1 MQERDVMEY
10 DVLIIGAGPAGLAA
24 AIRLKQVNAELSV
37 CILEKGAQVGAHT
50 LSGAVIDPIAL
61 NQLIPDWQQRA
72 PQLATA
78 VTADEFLVLDE
89 DSGFKIP
96 SVLLPPQLH
105 NDGCFIVKLSEVCAW
120 LATEAENL
128 GVEIY
133 PGFAAAEVLYNA
145 QGAVLGVAV
154 GDMGINKQG
163 QHKPDYA
170 LGMAIHAKYTLF
182 CEGARGSLAGDLEQQ
197 FNLREGRDP
206 QHYGLG
212 VKELWQVKPEH
223 HQLGLVQHAQ
233 GWPLDNSTSG
243 GAFIY
248 HLPDH
253 QVAVGY
259 VVHLNYQNP
268 TLSPF
273 DELQRF
279 KTHPKIRGTFTGATR
294 IGYGARAI
302 AEGGLQSLP
311 KLVFPGGALLGCS
324 AGLLNFPRIKGTHN
338 AMLSGMLAA
347 EATVTA
353 ISAGRA
359 QDELTEFVTALQAS
373 TVWQELEQVRNI
385 KPALSKLGV
394 FGGTLYAGA
403 ELWLSK
409 LGLNTP
415 WTLRH
420 STPDHERLLS
430 QGQFAP
436 IKYPKPDGVLT
447 FSKLDSLALANV
459 SHEHDQPVHLKLR
472 DPSLI
477 TPVHLSDEVK
487 AECYYCPAGVY
498 EIIEVAGQPKYQINA
513 QNCLHC
519 KTCDIKDAKQNIH
532 WVPPEGGGGPIYTGM

>member
-1 MQERDVMEY
+1 MQERDAMEY

-24 AIRLKQVNAELSV
+24 AIALKQKNAELSV

-72 PQLATA
+72 PHLATA
-78 VTADEFLVLDE
+78 VTGDDFFVLDE
-89 DSGFKIP
+89 DGGFKIP
-96 SVLLPPQLH
+96 QFLLPPQLH
-105 NDGCFIVKLSEVCAW
+105 NDGCFIVKLGEVCAW

-133 PGFAAAEVLYNA
+133 PGFAAAEVLYDET
-145 QGAVLGVAV
+145 GAVSGVAV
-154 GDMGINKQG
+154 GDMGINKLG
-163 QHKPDYA
+163 QHKSDYA
-170 LGMAIHAKYTLF
+170 LGMAIYAKYTLF
-182 CEGARGSLAGDLEQQ
+182 CEGARGSLAGDLEKK
-197 FNLREGRDP
+197 FDLRKDADP

-212 VKELWQVKPEH
+212 VKEVWQVKPEN

-273 DELQRF
+273 EELQRF
-279 KTHPKIRGTFTGATR
+279 KTHPKIRGTFAGATR

-302 AEGGLQSLP
+302 SEGGLQSLP
-311 KLVFPGGALLGCS
+311 KMTFPGGVLLGCS

-338 AMLSGMLAA
+338 AMLSGIYAA
-347 EATVTA
+347 QAVVDA
-353 ISAGRA
+353 VAAGRER
-359 QDELTEFVTALQAS
+359 DELVEFVSLLQAS
-373 TVWQELEQVRNI
+373 SVWQELTQVRNI
-385 KPALSKLGV
+385 KPVMSKLGTL
-394 FGGTLYAGA
+394 GGTMYAGA

-409 LGLNTP
+409 LGINTP
-415 WTLRH
+415 WTLH
-420 STPDHERLLS
+420 SKTPDHATLKPLS
-430 QGQFAP
+430 QVKP

-447 FSKLDSLALANV
+447 FNKLDSLMLANV
-459 SHEHDQPVHLKLR
+459 SHEHDQPSHLQL
-472 DPSLI
+472 SN
-477 TPVHLSDEVK
+477 VAEHLSVNLGVFGSPESH
-487 AECYYCPAGVY
+487 YCPAGVY
-498 EIIEVAGQPKYQINA
+498 EILDQTGTPTLQINA

-519 KTCDIKDAKQNIH
+519 KTCDIKDPTQNIH
-532 WVPPEGGGGPIYTGM
+532 WATPEGGGGPMYTGM